1 MSELSRNYP
10 LLQVLGIKNPT
21 KPKNTAKIFERHHY
35 MPECDFV
42 ADLAKGTKVLVPKCT
57 PYMDKN
63 AVPSSLSTQRKI

>member
-1 MSELSRNYP
+1 
-10 LLQVLGIKNPT
+10 
-21 KPKNTAKIFERHHY
+21 

-57 PYMDKN
+57 PYVDQN